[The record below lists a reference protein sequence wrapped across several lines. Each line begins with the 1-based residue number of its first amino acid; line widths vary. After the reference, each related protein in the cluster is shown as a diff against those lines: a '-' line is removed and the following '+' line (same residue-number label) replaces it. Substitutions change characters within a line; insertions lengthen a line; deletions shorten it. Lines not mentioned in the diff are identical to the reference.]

1 MKTRTKQKLDRDISA
16 HLTSS
21 ASESD
26 QAAKREAGYVL
37 ADSVAELDVPEKG
50 LGTAIHELFK
60 PFGGVELEIPP
71 REPMREPP
79 DLT

>member
-1 MKTRTKQKLDRDISA
+1 MKTVNKQEMDRDANS
-16 HLTSS
+16 HLKSGVTEKDE
-21 ASESD
+21 AMNE
-26 QAAKREAGYVL
+26 EAGYVL
-37 ADSVAELDVPEKG
+37 ADSVAELTVPEKG

-79 DLT
+79 VFI